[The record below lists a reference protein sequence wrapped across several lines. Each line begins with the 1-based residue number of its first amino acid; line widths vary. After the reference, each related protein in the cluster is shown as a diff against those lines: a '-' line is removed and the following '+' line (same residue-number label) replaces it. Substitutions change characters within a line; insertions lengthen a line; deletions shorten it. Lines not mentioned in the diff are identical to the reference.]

1 MRVPSCEGQKGTA
14 LIDEI
19 EIFSISGKSV
29 LSKKINSNHSEI
41 DLSQVSSGF
50 YLLKGK
56 SEGKTKT
63 IKFIKE

>member
-29 LSKKINSNHSEI
+29 LSKKQTVII
-41 DLSQVSSGF
+41 LKLI
-50 YLLKGK
+50 YLRFFRALFIKSKIRGK
-56 SEGKTKT
+56 MKT